1 MKEGTHMQEK
11 MIVLSMDAM
20 VREDV
25 AYLGSRPHF
34 ARLMADGRLL
44 ACAGGTYPLA
54 APRPGWAEQNPE
66 DYWLALCAGAR
77 RAAAEAGIY

>member
-25 AYLGSRPHF
+25 AYLELSLIH
-34 ARLMADGRLL
+34 
-44 ACAGGTYPLA
+44 
-54 APRPGWAEQNPE
+54 
-66 DYWLALCAGAR
+66 
-77 RAAAEAGIY
+77 I